1 MHIGIVK
8 ELSDARVALIPDN
21 VKQLVESQNQVSV
34 ESDAGVEAFFSNQDY
49 QSAGA
54 SIKSREDLLKSVDLV
69 ISINPLSDSDLNV
82 LGEGKILISSYQPF
96 ADPSVLDDL
105 AKRKHT
111 VFSLDMIPRT
121 TLAQAMDVLSSMASI
136 AGYKA
141 VLIAADY
148 LPRYF
153 PMLTT
158 AAGTIPPAKML
169 ILGAG
174 VAGLQAAATG
184 KRLGAVV
191 EAFDTRLAA
200 KEEVES
206 LGAKFVM
213 VEGAADDKDAGGYAV
228 EQSEDYKQKQRALI
242 NEKASKADV
251 IVTTA
256 LLRGKKA
263 PVLISKETVEK
274 MRPGAVI
281 LDLAASGGGNCE
293 LTEND
298 KIVTHNEVTIIGN
311 SNLAA
316 GMPMHSS
323 QLYGKNIWNFIKT
336 FIKEGSLSLDWEDPI
351 IDSSC
356 VVHEGGIR
364 YGQKQN

>member
-8 ELSDARVALIPDN
+8 ELGDARVALIPDN
-21 VKQLVESQNQVSV
+21 VQQLIETNNQVSV
-34 ESDAGVEAFFSNQDY
+34 ESGAGAEAFYSDQDF

-54 SIKSREDLLKSVDLV
+54 SIKSRDEVLQASDFIVT
-69 ISINPLSDSDLNV
+69 INPLINNDLNT
-82 LGEGKILISSYQPF
+82 LGDGKVLISSFQPF
-96 ADPSVLDDL
+96 ADATVLDGL
-105 AKRKHT
+105 AERNHT
-111 VFSLDMIPRT
+111 VLSLDMIPRT

-136 AGYKA
+136 GGYKSI
-141 VLIAADY
+141 LIAADR

-158 AAGTIPPAKML
+158 AAGTIPPAKVL

-174 VAGLQAAATG
+174 VAGLQAAATA

-213 VEGAADDKDAGGYAV
+213 VEGAADDKEAGGYAV
-228 EQSEDYKQKQRALI
+228 EQSEEYKQKQRALI
-242 NEKASKADV
+242 EEKAIKADV

-263 PVLISKETVEK
+263 PILVSKDTVDK

-281 LDLAASGGGNCE
+281 VDLAASGGGNCE
-293 LTEND
+293 LTENE
-298 KIVTHNEVTIIGN
+298 KTVTYNEITIIGN

-316 GMPMHSS
+316 GMPMHAS
-323 QLYGKNIWNFIKT
+323 QLYGKNIWNYIKT
-336 FIKEGSLSLDWEDPI
+336 FLKDGELTLDWEDQI

-356 VVHEGGIR
+356 VVLKGEIR
-364 YGQKQN
+364 YNKN

>member
-8 ELSDARVALIPDN
+8 ELGDARVALIPDN

-34 ESDAGVEAFFSNQDY
+34 ESGAGAEAFFSDQDY
-49 QSAGA
+49 QAAGA
-54 SIKSREDLLKSVDLV
+54 TIKSRDDLLKSSDLL
-69 ISINPLSDSDLNV
+69 ISINPLSDSDLTTY
-82 LGEGKILISSYQPF
+82 GEGKTLLTSYQPF
-96 ADPSVLDDL
+96 ADPSVLDGL
-105 AKRKHT
+105 AKRNYT

-213 VEGAADDKDAGGYAV
+213 VEGASDDKDAGGYAV
-228 EQSEDYKQKQRALI
+228 EQSEEYKQKQRAL
-242 NEKASKADV
+242 
-251 IVTTA
+251 
-256 LLRGKKA
+256 
-263 PVLISKETVEK
+263 
-274 MRPGAVI
+274 
-281 LDLAASGGGNCE
+281 
-293 LTEND
+293 
-298 KIVTHNEVTIIGN
+298 
-311 SNLAA
+311 
-316 GMPMHSS
+316 
-323 QLYGKNIWNFIKT
+323 
-336 FIKEGSLSLDWEDPI
+336 
-351 IDSSC
+351 
-356 VVHEGGIR
+356 
-364 YGQKQN
+364 